1 MENATKALLI
11 AAAVLVA
18 ILIISLGLVV
28 YNMSAETVQSVDL
41 SSQEVQAHNEQFTRY
56 LGDSQRGNQV
66 NGLLSQV
73 LTNNTTQTDDGR
85 KVIVYFNKGTNTEVL
100 LAATQ
105 TTSAKKVDTGK
116 TYNVFEKRDEKSS
129 LITEIYIVQN

>member
-18 ILIISLGLVV
+18 ILIISLGLVI
-28 YNMSAETVQSVDL
+28 YNMAAETVQSVDL
-41 SSQEVQAHNEQFTRY
+41 SQQEVQAQNEQFVRY

-73 LTNNTTQTDDGR
+73 LTNNVTQTDAGR
-85 KVIVYFNKGTNTEVL
+85 KVTVYYGDTTCVYL
-100 LAATQ
+100 ASAATS
-105 TTSAKKVDTGK
+105 SAKKVDTGK
-116 TYNVFEKRDEKSS
+116 TYTVTDIRDTKTG
-129 LITEIYIVQN
+129 LITGILIKVNT

>member
-41 SSQEVQAHNEQFTRY
+41 SQQEVQAQNEQFVRY

-66 NGLLSQV
+66 NGLLRQV
-73 LTNNTTQTDDGR
+73 LTNNTTQTDPGR
-85 KVIVYFNKGTNTEVL
+85 KVVVYYGDTNCVY
-100 LAATQ
+100 LASDS

-116 TYNVFEKRDEKSS
+116 TYNVSEIRDANTG
-129 LITEIYIVQN
+129 LIIGILIKQI